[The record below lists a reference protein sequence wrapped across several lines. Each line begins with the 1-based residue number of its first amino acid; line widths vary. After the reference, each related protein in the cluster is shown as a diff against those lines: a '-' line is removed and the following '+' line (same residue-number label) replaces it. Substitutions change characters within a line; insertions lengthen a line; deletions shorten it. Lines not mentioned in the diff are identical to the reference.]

1 MGGKRGPFGHDACAP
16 NRMRVLAADTTPME
30 EPMDQDFTKTLSDMM
45 QTAAKNHPVFQGM
58 DPSKHQEFIESW
70 NAAAQSLI
78 APKAWGDWIK
88 TWSAYQ
94 SEMAQL
100 WMSGMAGQGD
110 AAKPT
115 KDRRFGD
122 EAWNEGIFPLL
133 RQSYE
138 MTASAMADMADR
150 AGLPEHEQR
159 KLSFYARVAA
169 DSLSPSN
176 FALMNPEVLRLA
188 QETGGKS
195 LIDGFQNLLT
205 DLEKGYITTTDETAF
220 KVGEN
225 LATTPGAVIYRNA
238 LIEVIQY
245 TPVTPKVRSNPILI
259 VPPCVNK
266 FYIFDINEKKS
277 MVRYL
282 LEEGNSV
289 FMVSWRN
296 AGPET
301 QDYGWDEYIT
311 QGVLAAMDATA
322 DVAKAKQLDLLSWC
336 NGGTLTLAALAVM
349 PQAQK
354 SLVGSA
360 TFLSSMLDFSDPGEV
375 EVFIDEA
382 QIAAY
387 KQRLGTAKVAPGRDI
402 ARAMAMLHVNE
413 SIWGFVVSNY
423 LKGQTPPPFD
433 VLYWNADT
441 SNMPAKWFSYFVEE
455 MYHSNK
461 LKEPG
466 ALTLLDTPV
475 DCGNI
480 DVPCYFLAATGDH
493 IVPWKTSYSS
503 TNLLPQEAE
512 FVLTSG
518 GHVSGT
524 VINHP
529 VRNRRYF
536 LSDGSR
542 DGSAEDWLASAEK
555 SEGSWWPHWL
565 QWLDKTSGDSQRAA
579 PKTLGNRKHPV
590 LAPAPG
596 TYVLEQVPQDG

>member
-1 MGGKRGPFGHDACAP
+1 
-16 NRMRVLAADTTPME
+16 
-30 EPMDQDFTKTLSDMM
+30 MDQDFTKTLSDMM
-45 QTAAKNHPVFQGM
+45 QTAARTHPVFKGM
-58 DPSKHQEFIESW
+58 DTDGHQQFVDSW
-70 NAAAQSLI
+70 NQAAQSMLGSSS
-78 APKAWGDWIK
+78 WGDWLK
-88 TWSAYQ
+88 TWSSYQ
-94 SEMAQL
+94 ADMAQL
-100 WMSGMAGQGD
+100 WMSGMAGGAQ
-110 AAKPT
+110 PT

-122 EAWNEGIFPLL
+122 EAWNEGIYPFL

-138 MTASAMADMADR
+138 MTARAMVDLADK
-150 AGLPEHEQR
+150 AGLAEHEQR

-176 FALMNPEVLRLA
+176 FALMNPEVLKLA

-195 LIDGFQNLLT
+195 LVDGFQNMLA
-205 DLEKGYITTTDETAF
+205 DLEKGYITTTDESAF

-245 TPVTPKVRSNPILI
+245 EPVTPKVRANPILV

-282 LEEGNSV
+282 LDEGNSV
-289 FMVSWRN
+289 FMISWRN
-296 AGPET
+296 AGEET
-301 QDYGWDEYIT
+301 RDYGWDEYIT
-311 QGVLAAMDATA
+311 EGVLAAIDATA
-322 DVAKAKQLDLLSWC
+322 DVAKAEKLDLLSWC
-336 NGGTLTLAALAVM
+336 NGGTLLLAALAVM

-360 TFLSSMLDFSDPGEV
+360 TFLSAMLDFSDPGEV
-375 EVFIDEA
+375 EVFIDDA

-387 KQRLGTAKVAPGRDI
+387 KQRLDTAKVAPGRDI

-413 SIWGFVVSNY
+413 SIWGFVVNNY
-423 LKGQTPPPFD
+423 LKGKTPPPFD

-441 SNMPAKWFSYFVEE
+441 SNLPAKWYSYFVEE
-455 MYHSNK
+455 MYHGNR

-466 ALTLLDTPV
+466 ALTLLNTPV
-475 DCGNI
+475 ECRNI

-503 TNLLPQEAE
+503 TTLLPQQAE

-529 VRNRRYF
+529 VKNRRHF
-536 LSDGSR
+536 MAGGDRS
-542 DGSAEDWLASAEK
+542 GSAEDWLASATK

-565 QWLDKTSGDSQRAA
+565 QWLDETSGDTLRTA
-579 PKTLGNRKHPV
+579 PRTLGNRKHPV

>member
-1 MGGKRGPFGHDACAP
+1 
-16 NRMRVLAADTTPME
+16 
-30 EPMDQDFTKTLSDMM
+30 MDQDFTKTLSDMM
-45 QTAAKNHPVFQGM
+45 LTATRTHPVFKGM
-58 DPSKHQEFIESW
+58 HTSGHQKFLDSW
-70 NAAAQSLI
+70 NRAAQTML
-78 APKAWGDWIK
+78 AADTWGDWLK
-88 TWSAYQ
+88 TWSSYQ
-94 SEMAQL
+94 ADMAQL
-100 WMSGMAGQGD
+100 WLSGMAGD
-110 AAKPT
+110 ATPS
-115 KDRRFGD
+115 KDHRFGD
-122 EAWNEGIFPLL
+122 EAWSEGIYPFL

-138 MTASAMADMADR
+138 MTAKAMVDLADK

-195 LIDGFQNLLT
+195 LVDGFQNLLA
-205 DLEKGYITTTDETAF
+205 DLEKGYITTTDESAF

-225 LATTPGAVIYRNA
+225 LATTPGAVIYRNS

-245 TPVTPKVRSNPILI
+245 EPVTPKVRANPILI

-289 FMVSWRN
+289 FMISWRN
-296 AGPET
+296 AGEET

-311 QGVLAAMDATA
+311 EGVLAAIDATA
-322 DVAKAKQLDLLSWC
+322 DVAKSEKIDLLSWC
-336 NGGTLTLAALAVM
+336 NGGTLLLAALAVM

-360 TFLSSMLDFSDPGEV
+360 TFLSAMLDFSDPGEV
-375 EVFIDEA
+375 EVFIDDA

-387 KQRLGTAKVAPGRDI
+387 QQRLETARVAPGRDI

-413 SIWGFVVSNY
+413 SIWGFVVNNY
-423 LKGQTPPPFD
+423 LKGKTPPPFD

-441 SNMPAKWFSYFVEE
+441 SNLPAKWYSYFVEE
-455 MYHSNK
+455 MYHANR

-503 TNLLPQEAE
+503 TTLLPQEAE

-529 VRNRRYF
+529 VRNRRHF
-536 LSDGSR
+536 MSGGKR
-542 DGSAEDWLASAEK
+542 TGSAEDWLASATK

-565 QWLDKTSGDSQRAA
+565 QWLDETSGDAQRTA